1 MEHVPSKDRFW
12 DVAPAAERIFGH
24 VQSHPELSA
33 MRLDFD
39 YGLVDAPS
47 SRAVAKFS
55 CPAASCQPCQA
66 VVWVTAAT
74 QMDGSWRISHSLQW
88 GE

>member
-24 VQSHPELSA
+24 VKSHPELSA
-33 MRLDFD
+33 MSLGFD
-39 YGLVDAPS
+39 YGMVDAPS

-55 CPAASCQPCQA
+55 CASTCKPCQA
-66 VVWVTAAT
+66 IVWVTAAT
-74 QMDGSWRISHSLQW
+74 QMDGSWQISHSLQW
-88 GE
+88 SG

>member
-1 MEHVPSKDRFW
+1 MAF
-12 DVAPAAERIFGH
+12 
-24 VQSHPELSA
+24 
-33 MRLDFD
+33 DFD
-39 YGLVDAPS
+39 YAMVDAPS

-55 CPAASCQPCQA
+55 CAAVRGSAPA

-74 QMDGSWRISHSLQW
+74 QPDGNWVISHSLHW

>member
-1 MEHVPSKDRFW
+1 MEHVPSKNRFW

-24 VQSHPELSA
+24 VKSHPELSA
-33 MRLDFD
+33 MTLDFD

-47 SRAVAKFS
+47 RRAVAKFS
-55 CPAASCQPCQA
+55 CSATCKQCQEA
-66 VVWVTAAT
+66 IVWVTAAT
-74 QMDGSWRISHSLQW
+74 QMDGSWQITHSLQW

>member
-12 DVAPAAERIFGH
+12 TVAPAADRIFVH
-24 VQSHPELSA
+24 VRNDPDLSDIE
-33 MRLDFD
+33 LDFD
-39 YGLVDAPS
+39 YGLVDSPS

-55 CPAASCQPCQA
+55 GASRSGHA

-74 QMDGSWRISHSLQW
+74 QLDGNWVVTHSLHW
-88 GE
+88 DD

>member
-1 MEHVPSKDRFW
+1 MEHVGNKDRFW

-24 VQSHPELSA
+24 VRRDPALSG
-33 MRLDFD
+33 MGLDFD

-55 CPAASCQPCQA
+55 CPCSGHP

-74 QMDGSWRISHSLQW
+74 QLDGSWEVTHSLQW
-88 GE
+88 HE

>member
-1 MEHVPSKDRFW
+1 MEHVASQNQFW
-12 DVAPAAERIFGH
+12 DVAPAADRIFVH
-24 VQSHPELSA
+24 IRSDPALSELP
-33 MRLDFD
+33 LDFD
-39 YGLVDAPS
+39 YALVDAPS

-55 CPAASCQPCQA
+55 CGSTRGCAPA

-74 QMDGSWRISHSLQW
+74 QSDGDWVISHCLHW

>member
-1 MEHVPSKDRFW
+1 MEHVATKDRFW
-12 DVAPAAERIFGH
+12 NVAPAADRIFVH
-24 VQSHPELSA
+24 VRNHPALSD
-33 MRLDFD
+33 MELDFD

-55 CPAASCQPCQA
+55 SPSPHGAGHA

-74 QMDGSWRISHSLQW
+74 QLDGNWVVTHSLHW
-88 GE
+88 DE

>member
-1 MEHVPSKDRFW
+1 MEHVATQDRFW
-12 DVAPAAERIFGH
+12 NLAPAADRIFSY
-24 VQSHPELSA
+24 VQSDPTLCT
-33 MRLDFD
+33 MPFDFD

-55 CPAASCQPCQA
+55 CAGRSGPA

-74 QMDGSWRISHSLQW
+74 QINGSWLMSHSLNW

>member
-1 MEHVPSKDRFW
+1 MEHVANRDRFC
-12 DVAPAAERIFGH
+12 DVAPAAERIFVH
-24 VQSHPELSA
+24 IQRDPELRG
-33 MRLDFD
+33 MELDFD

-47 SRAVAKFS
+47 LRAVAKFS
-55 CPAASCQPCQA
+55 CARQRNCNA

-74 QMDGSWRISHSLQW
+74 RLDGSWQITHSLQW

>member
-12 DVAPAAERIFGH
+12 DVAPAADRIFGH
-24 VQSHPELSA
+24 VERHPELSEMPLA
-33 MRLDFD
+33 FD

-55 CPAASCQPCQA
+55 CSTHPGPA

-74 QMDGSWRISHSLQW
+74 QMDGSWRVTHSLQW

>member
-1 MEHVPSKDRFW
+1 MEHVPSKNRFW

-24 VQSHPELSA
+24 VKSHPELSA
-33 MRLDFD
+33 MSLDFD

-55 CPAASCQPCQA
+55 CASTCKPCQA
-66 VVWVTAAT
+66 IVWVTAAT
-74 QMDGSWRISHSLQW
+74 QMDGSWQITHSLQW